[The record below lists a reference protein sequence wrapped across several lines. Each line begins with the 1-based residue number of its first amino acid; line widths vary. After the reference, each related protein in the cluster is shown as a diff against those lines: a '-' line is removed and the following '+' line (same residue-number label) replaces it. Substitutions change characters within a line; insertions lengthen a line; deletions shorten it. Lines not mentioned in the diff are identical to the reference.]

1 MRYDKVRHE
10 LERSPRKW
18 LVTGCAGFIGSH
30 LAKELLELGQFVVGL
45 DNFATGFQHNVDA
58 VAESAGAPEQFTFI
72 RGDLRDAEAVTA
84 ACHGVDHV
92 LHQAAMPSV
101 PRSIEDPR
109 TSHEVNVDGFVNVL
123 EAARADVVKS
133 MVYASSS
140 SVYGD
145 HPNLP
150 KVESETGNVLSPYA
164 ATKQCNETLA
174 QAWVQAYDMEIRGLR
189 YFNVFGARQDPEGA
203 YAAVIPRWI
212 AAFVAGER
220 PTIFGDGETSR
231 DFCPIA
237 NVVQA
242 NILAAVAPDG
252 AERTAYNVALGGRTT
267 LNELFE
273 GLRSALAALG
283 APCADAEPDRADFRP
298 GDIRHSHADI
308 SLIQEQLGYQPQMG
322 FAEGLDQTAL
332 WFWERR

>member
-1 MRYDKVRHE
+1 MRFDEIRTTLSSK
-10 LERSPRKW
+10 PRKW

-30 LAKELLELGQFVVGL
+30 LAKQLLEFEQDVIGF
-45 DNFATGFQHNVDA
+45 DNFATGFQHNVDE
-58 VAESAGAPEQFTFI
+58 VGQSSRRKGQFVFLE
-72 RGDLRDAEAVTA
+72 GDLRDADAVKR
-84 ACHGVDHV
+84 ACADVDHI

-109 TSHEVNVDGFVNVL
+109 TSHEVNIDGFINVL
-123 EAARADVVKS
+123 EGARAHGVKS

-174 QAWVQAYDMEIRGLR
+174 QAWVQAYDMQIRGLR
-189 YFNVFGARQDPEGA
+189 YFNVFGERQDPNGA

-212 AAFVAGER
+212 ASFVAGEQ

-231 DFCPIA
+231 DFCPVA

-242 NILAAVAPDG
+242 NLLAAMAPTEAARVAF
-252 AERTAYNVALGGRTT
+252 NVALGGRTT

-273 GLRSALAALG
+273 GLREALAGLG
-283 APCADAEPDRADFRP
+283 APCESIQPIRADFRP

-308 SLIQEQLGYQPQMG
+308 TLIQDQLGYAPQTS
-322 FAEGLDQTAL
+322 FLEGLEQTAR